1 MYLYFDLFKTIAIL
15 RKRNFTSQIFIYLE
29 SYFFFIKN
37 DSILIINIESF
48 DIIWQI

>member
-1 MYLYFDLFKTIAIL
+1 MYLDFDLFKTISLL

-37 DSILIINIESF
+37 NLILKTNIESF